1 MLKAWLEC
9 EAEGQGAEIGYKG
22 IRAEAS
28 DVFGLECDWGES
40 CCSG

>member
-22 IRAEAS
+22 IRAEAR
-28 DVFGLECDWGES
+28 DGVGLECDWG
-40 CCSG
+40 